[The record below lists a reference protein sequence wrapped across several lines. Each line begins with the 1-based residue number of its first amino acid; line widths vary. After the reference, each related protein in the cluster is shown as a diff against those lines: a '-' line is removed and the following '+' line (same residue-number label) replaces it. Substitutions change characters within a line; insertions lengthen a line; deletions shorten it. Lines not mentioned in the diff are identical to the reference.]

1 MQKDNSLLMQ
11 AITYLK
17 CNQKNTDL
25 WKTILNEFGFN
36 WIGVTYYGDILIL
49 GFLRYKINPNIFIL
63 AILLY
68 SHKKS

>member
-11 AITYLK
+11 AIHYLK

-36 WIGVTYYGDILIL
+36 WIGVT
-49 GFLRYKINPNIFIL
+49 
-63 AILLY
+63 
-68 SHKKS
+68 